1 MNLTSKLQY
10 GAQPLRRKA
19 VTVGPFLRR
28 CAAEFYESP
37 AAGDSTLELELT
49 QAAEHTVV
57 QADEALLLRAIEN
70 LLHNTVGHNAV
81 PVHVTIRADAAD
93 GMLTIQ
99 VTDDGQGYPPAVL
112 HALQTGEAGE
122 NTPHILGL
130 HVVEQIIR
138 AHGGTAAFA
147 RNAPRGAKA
156 VLVLPVTE
164 DPAAR

>member
-1 MNLTSKLQY
+1 MTSKLQY

-57 QADEALLLRAIEN
+57 QADEALLLRAIET

-112 HALQTGEAGE
+112 AVLQTGETGE
-122 NTPHILGL
+122 NPPHILGL
-130 HVVEQIIR
+130 HVVEQILA

-147 RNAPRGAKA
+147 QALPHGAA
-156 VLVLPVTE
+156 ATLTLPL
-164 DPAAR
+164 